1 MTLSSKATVDLGK
14 TTSSLAFPIW
24 KGSCTH
30 FKTTRPWL
38 VSAISESNRRT
49 YQLPWETLYWVT
61 TEFVTNSPFL
71 EWRTLGL
78 TLAWPSLFNY
88 SYLPYM
94 WENSTLQSPCPL
106 QTALVFL
113 KQEDTAATAAKYT
126 PDWIIFVSSHPRTE
140 WSTSDK
146 YFSVEW
152 TNRNHTYHSRSGSK
166 IYFHKDFFG
175 H

>member
-113 KQEDTAATAAKYT
+113 KQEDTAATAAKSLQSCPT
-126 PDWIIFVSSHPRTE
+126 LCDPIDGSPPSSP
-140 WSTSDK
+140 
-146 YFSVEW
+146 VP
-152 TNRNHTYHSRSGSK
+152 G
-166 IYFHKDFFG
+166 IL
-175 H
+175 